1 MIIKAPPDIVPVAMH
16 QQRPPQK
23 LELSEGEVT
32 GLGGGGAL
40 VTHDAQPDVGLLN
53 HQCYHRYHQYQL
65 SQQSHLEHGYVVT
78 PIPNGSCEICRVT
91 FCNDEGKVICYLSF
105 LHNAD
110 LLLTILTS

>member
-1 MIIKAPPDIVPVAMH
+1 MTTKAPPDIVPVAMH

-53 HQCYHRYHQYQL
+53 HHCLLISSVSSSSTISPGAWTRRSPRPQWQL
-65 SQQSHLEHGYVVT
+65 
-78 PIPNGSCEICRVT
+78 
-91 FCNDEGKVICYLSF
+91 
-105 LHNAD
+105 
-110 LLLTILTS
+110 

>member
-1 MIIKAPPDIVPVAMH
+1 MTTKAPPDIVPVAMH

-53 HQCYHRYHQYQL
+53 
-65 SQQSHLEHGYVVT
+65 QSIVISGIIFLNNLTWSMDTSFPPSPMAAVRFA
-78 PIPNGSCEICRVT
+78 GSHSAMDVS
-91 FCNDEGKVICYLSF
+91 KVMNMFFFHSDSF
-105 LHNAD
+105 
-110 LLLTILTS
+110 

>member
-1 MIIKAPPDIVPVAMH
+1 MYRHDHQGPIPDIVPVAMH

-53 HQCYHRYHQYQL
+53 HNHLLLSAVSSTSIISLEAWTHRYPRPQWQL
-65 SQQSHLEHGYVVT
+65 
-78 PIPNGSCEICRVT
+78 
-91 FCNDEGKVICYLSF
+91 
-105 LHNAD
+105 
-110 LLLTILTS
+110 

>member
-16 QQRPPQK
+16 QQRPSQK

-53 HQCYHRYHQYQL
+53 HQCYHRYHHYQL

-91 FCNDEGKVICYLSF
+91 FCDDEGYLSF
-105 LHNAD
+105 LHKAD

>member
-1 MIIKAPPDIVPVAMH
+1 MTTKAPPDIVPVAMH

-53 HQCYHRYHQYQL
+53 YQCYHRYLHQRYL
-65 SQQSHLEHGYVVT
+65 
-78 PIPNGSCEICRVT
+78 PN
-91 FCNDEGKVICYLSF
+91 
-105 LHNAD
+105 
-110 LLLTILTS
+110 